1 MKKLAFVFGF
11 LALSTPGFAVTPLNS
26 EELQQTVKNGL
37 NWIYNSQEESGH
49 FRYEYAPFWDRYIDD
64 DNIVRQAGALYVVG
78 EIAIRDENKI
88 FNLRGPMEKAVS
100 YFETKSK
107 DGEFNGKNFRCILKT
122 ETKCTL
128 GGTSLA
134 LIGVLDLVEAYPD
147 SLNKYAGL
155 IEKYKNYILAMQVS
169 GKGFRDSFYF
179 DREQSTKESSF
190 SNGEAFLALVR
201 YYQYVSQTEIKTVIE
216 ESFAY
221 FDKIYRGKWDSNFY
235 LWGMAAL
242 KDWYALFPEE
252 EYYTFTKDY
261 TDWRIDAQQKAR
273 GTSHNKCAYIEG
285 VISAY
290 SVLEK
295 KSSDK
300 EKEKYLEEI
309 DFWLLKSRDLQVK
322 KSDTVKIGFNNGK
335 LRVVKMKSSAKAVGG
350 FLTGYDEPFQRIDFT
365 QHCVSGYLQKLVDID
380 RKSL

>member
-1 MKKLAFVFGF
+1 MKNLVFVLSF
-11 LALSTPGFAVTPLNS
+11 LVLSTPAFAVTPLNP
-26 EELQQTVKNGL
+26 EELRQTVNNGVSWM
-37 NWIYNSQEESGH
+37 NNAQEASGH

-64 DNIVRQAGALYVVG
+64 DNIVRQTGAFYLLG
-78 EIAIRDENKI
+78 EIAIRDKAKR
-88 FNLRGPMEKAVS
+88 FDLKSTMEKAVS
-100 YFETKSK
+100 YFEENSK
-107 DGEFNGKNFRCILKT
+107 TGKFNDENFRCVLKT
-122 ETKCTL
+122 ANKCTL

-134 LIGVLDLVEAYPD
+134 LIGLLDMVKAYPAT
-147 SLNKYAGL
+147 LNKNENL
-155 IEKYKNYILAMQVS
+155 IEEYKNYILAMRVS

-179 DREQSTKESSF
+179 DREQSLSESSF

-201 YYQYVSQTEIKTVIE
+201 YYQYNAKVEIKTMIE
-216 ESFAY
+216 ESFVY

-242 KDWYALFPEE
+242 KDWYVLFPKE

-261 TDWRIDAQQKAR
+261 TDWRIDKQQKSR

-295 KSSDK
+295 KASDK
-300 EKEKYLEEI
+300 EREKYLEEI
-309 DFWLLKSRDLQVK
+309 DFWLLKSRDLQIK
-322 KSDTVKIGFNNGK
+322 KSDTIKIGFNQGK
-335 LRVVKMKSSAKAVGG
+335 LRVVKMENSARAVGG

>member
-1 MKKLAFVFGF
+1 MNNA
-11 LALSTPGFAVTPLNS
+11 
-26 EELQQTVKNGL
+26 
-37 NWIYNSQEESGH
+37 QEASGH

-64 DNIVRQAGALYVVG
+64 DNIVRQTGAFYLLG
-78 EIAIRDENKI
+78 EIAIRDKAKR
-88 FNLRGPMEKAVS
+88 FDLKSTMEKAVS
-100 YFETKSK
+100 YFEENSK
-107 DGEFNGKNFRCILKT
+107 TGKFNDENFRCVLKT
-122 ETKCTL
+122 ANKCTL

-134 LIGVLDLVEAYPD
+134 LIGLLDMVKAYPAT
-147 SLNKYAGL
+147 LNKNENL
-155 IEKYKNYILAMQVS
+155 IEEYKNYILAMRVS

-179 DREQSTKESSF
+179 DREQSLSESSF

-201 YYQYVSQTEIKTVIE
+201 YYQYNAKVEIKTMIE
-216 ESFAY
+216 ESFVY

-242 KDWYALFPEE
+242 KDWYVLFPKE

-261 TDWRIDAQQKAR
+261 TDWRIDKQQKSR

-295 KSSDK
+295 KASDK
-300 EKEKYLEEI
+300 EREKYLEEI
-309 DFWLLKSRDLQVK
+309 DFWLLKSRDLQIK
-322 KSDTVKIGFNNGK
+322 KSDTIKIGFNQGK
-335 LRVVKMKSSAKAVGG
+335 LRVVKMENSARAVGG